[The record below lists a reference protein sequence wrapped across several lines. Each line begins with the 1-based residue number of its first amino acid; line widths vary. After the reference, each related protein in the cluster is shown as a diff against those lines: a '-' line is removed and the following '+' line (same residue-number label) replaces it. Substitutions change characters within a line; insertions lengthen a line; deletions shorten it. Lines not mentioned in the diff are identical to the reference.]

1 MQLTKIEQHEE
12 SLGKEAVE
20 LIRIRLEILESTK
33 NFFEVDKAKYSTSF
47 DKQVIKNNI
56 FKLL

>member
-20 LIRIRLEILESTK
+20 LIRIRMEILESTK
-33 NFFEVDKAKYSTSF
+33 NFFEVNKAKYSTSF
-47 DKQVIKNNI
+47 DK
-56 FKLL
+56 